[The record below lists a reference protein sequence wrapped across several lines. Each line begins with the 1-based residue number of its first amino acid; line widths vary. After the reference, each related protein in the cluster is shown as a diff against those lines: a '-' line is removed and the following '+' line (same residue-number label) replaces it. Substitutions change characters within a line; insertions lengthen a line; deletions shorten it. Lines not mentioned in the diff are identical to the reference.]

1 MKRAESERVAGKDP
15 VVSSFGKK
23 DQKCCGRVALITEL
37 LFGN

>member
-23 DQKCCGRVALITEL
+23 GRKCRGRVALTAEP
-37 LFGN
+37 LFGK